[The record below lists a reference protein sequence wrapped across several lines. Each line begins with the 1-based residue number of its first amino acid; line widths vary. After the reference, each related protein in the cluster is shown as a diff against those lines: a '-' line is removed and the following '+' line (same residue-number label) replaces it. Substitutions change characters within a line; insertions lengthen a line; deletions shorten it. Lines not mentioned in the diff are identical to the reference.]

1 MDNEKNIHEGH
12 RERMLEKVFV
22 KPELFSDHEL
32 LEILLFFSIP
42 RKDVNPLAHKLL
54 RVFGGVKEVFDATK
68 EELLSIDGV
77 GKKTVAHILTVGEI
91 YKRISNKET
100 KPIRLSSPE
109 QVYRSVKE
117 VMKNAEKEKCSVFFI
132 NKNYSLITV
141 VSYSD
146 TKGLSVSAD
155 PNELARLFAIHKP
168 KYVIIAHNHI
178 SGTTEPSKNDVVS
191 TRKLNLLCELHGV
204 DMIDHVIVCK
214 EKIFSFR
221 DSGMLDMIK
230 NDTDINKILSNLSG
244 GNINE

>member
-1 MDNEKNIHEGH
+1 MDNEKNIHDGH
-12 RERMLEKVFV
+12 RERMLEKMFINP
-22 KPELFSDHEL
+22 KLFSDHEL
-32 LEILLFFSIP
+32 MEILLFFSIP

-54 RVFGGVKEVFDATK
+54 RAFGGVKEVFEATK
-68 EELLSIDGV
+68 EELLSVEGV
-77 GKKTVAHILTVGEI
+77 GRKTVAQIMTIGEI
-91 YKRISNKET
+91 YKRISNKGT
-100 KPIRLSSPE
+100 KPIKLSSPE
-109 QVYRSVKE
+109 QVYRAVKD
-117 VMKNAEKEKCSVFFI
+117 VMRTAEKEKCSVFFI
-132 NKNYSLITV
+132 DKKYTLITI

-155 PNELARLFAIHKP
+155 PNELVRLFAIHKP
-168 KYVIIAHNHI
+168 TYVIIAHNHI
-178 SGTTEPSKNDVVS
+178 SGMAEPSKNDLVS

-204 DMIDHVIVCK
+204 DMLDHVIVCK